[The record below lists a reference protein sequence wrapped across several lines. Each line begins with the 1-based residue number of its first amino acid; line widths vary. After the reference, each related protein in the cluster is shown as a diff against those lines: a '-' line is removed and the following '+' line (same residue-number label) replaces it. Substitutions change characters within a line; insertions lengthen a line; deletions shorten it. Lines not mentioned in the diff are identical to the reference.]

1 MPELDRAPVKSML
14 GSDRHP
20 IRAAALAALCALA
33 AATASAQPGV
43 SYESLKDLPDFAG
56 SWTPLTSP
64 FVLPPPT
71 PTAKGAPAAVAAPD
85 AVCTA
90 AASQGFKPDV
100 VARCRQALQH
110 ESAET
115 ARASGY
121 CRQQSFMG
129 RPPAGGGG
137 AFEIL
142 FTPGRVTMAI
152 ESGLVRRIYLRD
164 KPPAGSLDESRSG
177 TSIGQ
182 WEGATLVVETTGL
195 DPNAP
200 IVPGSTLGAGAHVLE
215 RFSLVD
221 ANTLRI
227 ESTLV
232 APAVL
237 TMPLAAQQQY
247 RRARDRVFTDFDTC
261 VEGDRSVDRTSGRD
275 RFDKTPPADLP
286 PPPPN

>member
-1 MPELDRAPVKSML
+1 MAVV
-14 GSDRHP
+14 
-20 IRAAALAALCALA
+20 AACAFA
-33 AATASAQPGV
+33 VANSGSAQTGTT
-43 SYESLKDLPDFAG
+43 YESLKSLPDFAG
-56 SWTPLTSP
+56 SWTPLTVP

-71 PTAKGAPAAVAAPD
+71 PTAGRAPAAAPTPDALCAAAAP
-85 AVCTA
+85 
-90 AASQGFKPDV
+90 QGSKPDV
-100 VARCRQALQH
+100 LARCREAMQRASPATLN
-110 ESAET
+110 
-115 ARASGY
+115 ARAY
-121 CRQQSFMG
+121 CDKQRFTG

-164 KPPAGSLDESRSG
+164 KPPPGSLDESRSG
-177 TSIGQ
+177 TSIGR

-200 IVPGSTLGAGAHVLE
+200 IAPGSTLGPGAHVTE

-221 ANTLRI
+221 ADTLRI

-237 TMPLAAQQQY
+237 AAPLATRQQY

-261 VEGDRSVDRTSGRD
+261 VEGDRSFDRTAGHD
-275 RFDKTPPADLP
+275 RFDKTPPSDLP
-286 PPPPN
+286 PPPTN